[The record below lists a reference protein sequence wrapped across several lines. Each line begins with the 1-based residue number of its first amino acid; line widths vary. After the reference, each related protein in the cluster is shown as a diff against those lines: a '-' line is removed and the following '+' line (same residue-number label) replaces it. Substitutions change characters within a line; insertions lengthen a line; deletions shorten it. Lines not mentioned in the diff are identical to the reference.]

1 MGLKSLATFD
11 QFKEYNENNV
21 ADKDRNLIERLLK
34 SSSDYVRKYTN
45 QDFTLTSYKERIV
58 NWGSNTIYL
67 NNTNINSINSV
78 SLNNN
83 SLSSDKYTFIYN
95 MLTINDYNVYLNAN
109 NIMIVDYI
117 AGYSKVPDD
126 IIQAVIHLTSLR
138 YQERKRI
145 GELSKNIGDSTI
157 TYDNANFPKWILQ
170 SLDDYIFYG
179 YDGIVISRE
188 DYNG

>member
-78 SLNNN
+78 SFNNK
-83 SLSSDKYTFIYN
+83 SLSNDKYTFIYN

-109 NIMIVDYI
+109 NTIIVDYI
-117 AGYSKVPDD
+117 AGYEEVPED
-126 IIQAVIHLTSLR
+126 IVQAVIHLTSLR

-179 YDGIVISRE
+179 YDGVVISRE